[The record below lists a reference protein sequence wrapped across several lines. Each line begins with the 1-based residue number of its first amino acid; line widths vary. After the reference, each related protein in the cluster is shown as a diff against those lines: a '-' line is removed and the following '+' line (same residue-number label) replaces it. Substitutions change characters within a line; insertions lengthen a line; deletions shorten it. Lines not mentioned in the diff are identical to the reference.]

1 MHHYVWQ
8 WSPTVLALVILL
20 GTFLV
25 LSLLLLILP
34 ALFFNRRKQQ
44 ARRRLR
50 VPDGSLGYRDIELER
65 MSKRGLERA
74 RSRQYHI
81 KGRE

>member
-1 MHHYVWQ
+1 MHHYVWH
-8 WSPTVLALVILL
+8 WTYTVEALVVLL
-20 GTFLV
+20 GIFFLV
-25 LSLLLLILP
+25 SVALLLAS
-34 ALFFNRRKQQ
+34 ALSNRRQRHT
-44 ARRRLR
+44 RRSVR
-50 VPDGSLGYRDIELER
+50 VPYGSLGYRDIELER